1 MRNPRTMPDPL
12 TVFRWQFRALA
23 LICTAGS
30 MLLTWKFGVEQSRDR
45 EIAIAVAVV
54 LCCFS
59 FASDYVWLF
68 VRDAWRRRDLMM
80 TGVCTLGG
88 VALLTLNLVSN
99 LGAVGWQRDAVTAET
114 QRLEKKHLVAAQT
127 VGISDDKRAQLERL
141 AADLRAMHPWAA
153 TTTAEAL
160 RKQIAAKKAD
170 ALLEAAIVRC
180 ANECRRLQREVADL
194 ERQLGV
200 VKQRE
205 NYDEQLAE
213 IERQLATQT
222 QVMLAANDAR
232 EVDAPIA
239 QAALF
244 ASFREQTLEPSRES
258 QQWMVRN
265 VAGILAVGLV
275 LGPCLFSLIGFAGA
289 HRREVA
295 PVPSRTAANSTPLVP
310 IVDPV
315 SVAAGSQA
323 RTTIVHQRFN
333 DARFAR
339 AAADLL
345 APYRRERP
353 ALTA

>member
-1 MRNPRTMPDPL
+1 MRTAISLPDPL
-12 TVFRWQFRALA
+12 TVFRWKFRILA

-30 MLLTWKFGVEQSRDR
+30 AILTWKFGVEQSTDR
-45 EIAIAVAVV
+45 EIAIAVAAV

-59 FASDYVWLF
+59 LASDYVWLF
-68 VRDAWRRRDLMM
+68 VREAWRRREYGM
-80 TGVCTLGG
+80 TAVCAFGG
-88 VALLTLNLVSN
+88 AALLGLNLLSN
-99 LGAVGWQRDAVTAET
+99 LGAVGWQRDAVTAQT
-114 QRLEKKHLVAAQT
+114 QNREMKHTVAAT
-127 VGISDDKRAQLERL
+127 SAGMSAEKRAQLERL

-170 ALLEAAIVRC
+170 TKLEAAIVRC
-180 ANECRRLQREVADL
+180 ATECRRLQREVADL

-200 VKQRE
+200 VEQRE

-213 IERQLATQT
+213 IERQLKAETK
-222 QVMLAANDAR
+222 VMLATNDER
-232 EVDAPIA
+232 TVDAPVA

-244 ASFREQTLEPSRES
+244 ASFREQTLEPSTES
-258 QQWMVRN
+258 KAWMVRN
-265 VAGILAVGLV
+265 VAGVLAVGLV
-275 LGPCLFSLIGFAGA
+275 IGPALFSLIGFGGS
-289 HRREVA
+289 RRRD
-295 PVPSRTAANSTPLVP
+295 PVSSRTVPNPTPLVP

-315 SVAAGSQA
+315 PLSAGSHPGQ
-323 RTTIVHQRFN
+323 TIVHQRFN